1 MSNTSIEERKVTD
14 KPIKDSYKGILRIA
28 PFFDISDIKDDNYKN
43 ENLYCYDEC
52 NVLSSYKS
60 QVSAY
65 PALIG
70 NTVRYNFPDDELKH
84 CKLPVTDSV
93 GNYLN
98 WNVGLN
104 GVTIG
109 SQYSHDNEYEIFNT
123 NNMCVGLEKNKS
135 KKSNQSENGGTVII
149 NSSLKIGDTT
159 ISPSRNIKN
168 GDSIIRNFDGIAD
181 YENIDEI
188 IDDFIKKIYKNGFIK
203 EVPSGSV
210 IYHAASLEDWR
221 TKNINDDDDIALQQG
236 TNEILIQGTPR
247 INKNDIVKYKRDY
260 LLCDGSIYKMI
271 YVPKNFSIKGDICE
285 NREKF
290 FELFFTIG
298 YAYTERQN
306 IAKRLQSIYDKKS
319 HRYVPILNDS
329 KTQIFKPLEWDN
341 LKNTD
346 FTKLRQYNFSPFVMD
361 GEVKKSPV
369 KLPITDIK
377 YNNLDDV
384 DVLFQEDLATMLC
397 CDEIYNYVRN
407 YQKTN
412 NGKLPSDFEIN
423 NTLEGKSIPDEY
435 IFNSFIRDSKG
446 QAKWSLPDGVADK
459 SIEDVIELSFA
470 DENDK
475 ITVLLGKEINNFG
488 QNIKYYSPSEETYKQ
503 CKIWRLPLITLF
515 KRLLLSGLS
524 DEDLLPYFHYF
535 YSFNFQVPK
544 LVSDD
549 YTPTFIGSGAYMLA
563 KNNSKNTNKVKS
575 WSGTS
580 NTYKIIPH
588 RHFISLSKQ
597 DENGKFISFND
608 ISSGTYPFSNS
619 LNDYKLKPL
628 NEDNILVSEYCDYRI
643 DSQLP
648 DVYNDSYILGDFE
661 SSLSSKTIYYNST
674 ESFVANEE
682 PDRGLTSEAIFTTE
696 SLGNYKND
704 ANKTNFPN
712 STSKY
717 FFSMKNIT
725 YLPLIKI

>member
-1 MSNTSIEERKVTD
+1 MSNTTIEERKVTD
-14 KPIKDSYKGILRIA
+14 KQIKDSYKGILRIA
-28 PFFDISDIKDDNYKN
+28 PFFDVSDIKDDNYKN
-43 ENLYCYDEC
+43 KNLYCYDEC
-52 NVLSSYKS
+52 DILSSHKS

-65 PALIG
+65 HALIG
-70 NTVRYNFPDDELKH
+70 NSVRYNFPDDELKH
-84 CKLPVTDSV
+84 CRLPVTDSV

-109 SQYSHDNEYEIFNT
+109 SQESNDIQSEFFQTENI
-123 NNMCVGLEKNKS
+123 CVGLEKNKS
-135 KKSNQSENGGTVII
+135 NKTNQSENGGTVII
-149 NSSLKIGDTT
+149 NSYLKIGDVTLLPT
-159 ISPSRNIKN
+159 RNVQN
-168 GDSIIRNFDGIAD
+168 GDGIIQNNDKNAD
-181 YENIDEI
+181 YENIDDL
-188 IDDFIKKIYKNGFIK
+188 IDNFIKKIYKNGFIK

-210 IYHAASLEDWR
+210 IYHAATLEDWR
-221 TKNINDDDDIALQQG
+221 TKNINDDDDIAMQQG
-236 TNEILIQGTPR
+236 TDDNLIQGTSR
-247 INKNDIVKYKRDY
+247 IEKNNTVKYKRDY
-260 LLCDGSIYKMI
+260 LLCDGSIYKLI
-271 YVPKNFSIKGDICE
+271 YVPKNFSIKGDIYE

-290 FELFFTIG
+290 FELFFNIG
-298 YAYTERQN
+298 YTYTERHN
-306 IAKRLQSIYDKKS
+306 IAKRIHSIYDKTS
-319 HRYVPILNDS
+319 YRYVPILDDYT
-329 KTQIFKPLEWDN
+329 TQIFKPLEWDN
-341 LKNTD
+341 FKNTD
-346 FTKLRQYNFSPFVMD
+346 FTKLRQYNFSPFIID
-361 GEVKKSPV
+361 KNNKKISPV
-369 KLPITDIK
+369 KILATDEK
-377 YNNLDDV
+377 YNNLDDI

-397 CDEIYNYVRN
+397 CDEIYDYVRN

-412 NGKLPSDFEIN
+412 NGKLPSDYEIN
-423 NTLEGKSIPDEY
+423 NMLEGKSIPEEY

-446 QAKWSLPDGVADK
+446 QSKWSLPDGVADK
-459 SIEDVIELSFA
+459 SIEDVIEISFQ

-475 ITVLLGKEINNFG
+475 ITVLLGKEINKFG
-488 QNIKYYSPSEETYKQ
+488 QNIKFYSPSEETYKQ

-515 KRLLLSGLS
+515 KRLLLLGLS
-524 DEDLLPYFHYF
+524 DKDLLPYFHYF

-549 YTPTFIGSGAYMLA
+549 YTPTFIGSGAYMIA

-575 WSGTS
+575 WSGTT
-580 NTYKIIPH
+580 NTYKITPH
-588 RHFISLSKQ
+588 RHFISLSEKNK
-597 DENGKFISFND
+597 NGNYISYNEV
-608 ISSGTYPFSNS
+608 SNGTYPFANS
-619 LNDYKLKPL
+619 LTDYMLKPL

-661 SSLSSKTIYYNST
+661 SSLSSKTIYNNT

-682 PDRGLTSEAIFTTE
+682 PDRGLSGEAIFTEE
-696 SLGNYKND
+696 SLGNDNNK

>member
-1 MSNTSIEERKVTD
+1 MSNTIIPERKVTE

-28 PFFDISDIKDDNYKN
+28 PFFDISDIKDDNYEN
-43 ENLYCYDEC
+43 ENLYCHDEC

-109 SQYSHDNEYEIFNT
+109 SQYSHDNEYEIFKT

-236 TNEILIQGTPR
+236 TDENLIQGTPR

-319 HRYVPILNDS
+319 HRYVPILDDYN

-407 YQKTN
+407 YQKSN

-661 SSLSSKTIYYNST
+661 SSLLSKTIYNNT

-696 SLGNYKND
+696 SLGNDNNT